1 MENEVTKTLHNI
13 SEQLV
18 DAIYDAEKFEAGNNS
33 AGTRVRK
40 AMQNIKS
47 LAQNVRLEVQAQKN
61 GVPA

>member
-1 MENEVTKTLHNI
+1 MNEITSTLHNI

-47 LAQNVRLEVQAQKN
+47 LAQSVRLEVQAAKN
-61 GVPA
+61 SVSV

>member
-1 MENEVTKTLHNI
+1 MNEITSTLHNI

-47 LAQNVRLEVQAQKN
+47 LAQNVRLEVQAAKN
-61 GVPA
+61 SVSV